1 MCPSKE
7 EDSMKNLNS
16 GRKPISLF
24 VIVAFSAMLCFW
36 AGQAPAAPFPGRDA
50 GTAAAPD
57 EGHGTDYIESEENP
71 PAHGK
76 KGKFPWLVAAVVIVA
91 GGAALYFLVLKKKN
105 YTLTVSVGEG
115 VTGSPAAGTSTSKKG
130 TVINYSYAKQA
141 GYDNLAVT
149 LDGAPVAAS
158 GTVTMNAN
166 HALEATAAKTFV
178 LTVIRGDNVEGA
190 PSSGSYARALGTNV
204 AYSYAPASGYANLEV
219 KLDNVLVPNSGT
231 VAMGANHTLTALL
244 RGANIAVDSTPAGAR
259 IFVDGA
265 DSGRT
270 TPYTFTYS
278 SAVTKTVLLQH
289 SCGYKEYSQSVTVA
303 VGATK
308 TVSHVFAAGIQEDF
322 EVPPSSCW
330 LPYHASS
337 WDHTGHGEYRY
348 SGAASFWST
357 SVYNHSF
364 TGDYTAIARMF
375 PKSGAD
381 HHPLALILGT
391 GTDMTDASGY
401 VFYYY
406 PSFASSGQYGIWRIS
421 NNNFINASG
430 GSVVVIKS
438 MTPSAAITEGLG
450 KFNVLKVVKSGS
462 QYSFYINN
470 TLLHT
475 FTDSTHVANYLAL
488 AAYCSTM
495 PTVVEFEYVYLNP
508 AS

>member
-1 MCPSKE
+1 
-7 EDSMKNLNS
+7 MKNMS
-16 GRKPISLF
+16 SRHKPISLF
-24 VIVAFSAMLCFW
+24 VIIAFTAMLCFW
-36 AGQAPAAPFPGRDA
+36 ANQTPAAPAGATSDKRPGS
-50 GTAAAPD
+50 TLENSKD
-57 EGHGTDYIESEENP
+57 EGTGFIEQDASE
-71 PAHGK
+71 PAIRKGK
-76 KGKFPWLVAAVVIVA
+76 KFPWLIAALVVVA
-91 GGAALYFLVLKKKN
+91 GGAAVYFLVLKKKK
-105 YTLTVSVGEG
+105 YTLTVAVGEG
-115 VTGSPAAGTSTSKKG
+115 VTGNPAAGTSTNEKG
-130 TVINYSYAKQA
+130 TVVNYNYSLQS
-141 GYDNLAVT
+141 GYNDLSVT

-166 HALEATAAKTFV
+166 HALEAKAVKTFV
-178 LTVIRGDNVEGA
+178 LTVSKGEHITGTPNSGTYSYPRGT
-190 PSSGSYARALGTNV
+190 SV
-204 AYSYAPASGYANLEV
+204 AYNYAPASGYSNLEV
-219 KLDNVLVPNSGT
+219 KLDNVPAANSGT
-231 VAMGANHTLTALL
+231 ITMDGNHNLAALL
-244 RGANIAVDSTPAGAR
+244 KGANIAVNSTPAGAR
-259 IFVDGA
+259 IFLNNV
-265 DSGRT
+265 DSGQV

-278 SAVTKTVLLQH
+278 SAVTRNVLLQY
-289 SCGYKEYSQSVTVA
+289 SCGYKEYSQDISVVF
-303 VGATK
+303 GETK
-308 TVSHVFAAGIQEDF
+308 TINHTFAAGIREDF

-330 LPYHASS
+330 LPYHPSS
-337 WDHTGHGEYRY
+337 WGDTGHGEYRY

-364 TGDYTAIARMF
+364 TGNYTAIVRMF

-391 GTDMTDASGY
+391 GTDMTNASGY

-475 FTDSTHVANYLAL
+475 FSDSTHAANYPVL
-488 AAYCSTM
+488 AAYCSSM

-508 AS
+508 SS

>member
-1 MCPSKE
+1 
-7 EDSMKNLNS
+7 MKNLHS

-36 AGQAPAAPFPGRDA
+36 SGQAPAAPAPGGDA

-57 EGHGTDYIESEENP
+57 EGHGTGFIEAEETP
-71 PAHGK
+71 PARGK
-76 KGKFPWLVAAVVIVA
+76 KGKFPWLVAAIVIVA

-158 GTVTMNAN
+158 GSVTMNAN
-166 HALEATAAKTFV
+166 HALEARASKTFV
-178 LTVIRGDNVEGA
+178 LTVIKGDHVEGT
-190 PSSGSYARALGTNV
+190 PGSGAYSHALGTNV
-204 AYSYAPASGYANLEV
+204 AYSYAPAGGYANLEV
-219 KLDNVLVPNSGT
+219 KLDNVLVANSGT
-231 VAMGANHTLTALL
+231 VAMNGNHTLTALL
-244 RGANIAVDSTPAGAR
+244 RGANLAVESTPAGAR
-259 IFVDGA
+259 IFIDGA

-270 TPYTFTYS
+270 TPYHLHLQLGRDQDR
-278 SAVTKTVLLQH
+278 APAALLRLQ
-289 SCGYKEYSQSVTVA
+289 GVQPERQRRRRRNQDRQPRLR
-303 VGATK
+303 
-308 TVSHVFAAGIQEDF
+308 AGIQEDF

-348 SGAASFWST
+348 SGAALRWST
-357 SVYNHSF
+357 SVYNYSF
-364 TGDYTAIARMF
+364 TGNYTLIVRMNR
-375 PKSGAD
+375 KAGSGAA
-381 HHPLALILGT
+381 PNAFFLGT
-391 GTDMTDASGY
+391 GTDMTNASGY

-406 PSFASSGQYGIWRIS
+406 SSPGQYGIVRTS
-421 NNNFINASG
+421 NFNFITASG
-430 GSVVVIKS
+430 GSVLTIKAL
-438 MTPSAAITEGLG
+438 TASAAITAGLG

-475 FTDSTHVANYLAL
+475 FVDATHAANYLAL
-488 AAYCSTM
+488 ALYCNGVS
-495 PTVVEFEYVYLNP
+495 TVVEFEYVYLTP
-508 AS
+508 AI